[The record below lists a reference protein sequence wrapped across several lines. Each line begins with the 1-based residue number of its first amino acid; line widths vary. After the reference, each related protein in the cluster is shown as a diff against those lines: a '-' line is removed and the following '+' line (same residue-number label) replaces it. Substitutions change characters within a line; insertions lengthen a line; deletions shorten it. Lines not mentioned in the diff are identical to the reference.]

1 MTYYEK
7 KRRKTTLT
15 RSDVANYLNIDYDR
29 YELIERGKVKM
40 PKNLINKFNELIN
53 KQKGEV
59 RVEQLNREQIVNEW
73 WDKVRVKKG
82 IGKYGLTEYM
92 DKFNIKSL
100 SQLAE
105 LMGYK
110 NKIAIQQKLNGYNR
124 KSISY
129 DFKNR
134 LYSFFENELN
144 IQPVETKQAI
154 RRKKVFIS
162 EGLKWLSHFDIKSY
176 LNENGLTQ
184 ADLYRETDINRSVM
198 SMLLRKLNESAPS
211 DISIN
216 KIIAYYDRTPKAHEY
231 FYPSRIINTFG
242 VFEKNDTQVEPMET
256 VVDDMKNAMCMDKNG
271 ESSVISRNVDVII
284 DKYNSKINKNL
295 KQCEALNNCID
306 EYNEKIKELRAK
318 LNTIETENAVYKE
331 FVNDLMA

>member
-82 IGKYGLTEYM
+82 MGKYGLTEYM

-110 NKIAIQQKLNGYNR
+110 NKLAIQQQLNGYNS
-124 KSISY
+124 KSTSY

-154 RRKKVFIS
+154 RRKKVVIS

-198 SMLLRKLNESAPS
+198 SILLKKLNESAPS
-211 DISIN
+211 DTSIN

-256 VVDDMKNAMCMDKNG
+256 VVEDMKDTMCIGKND
-271 ESSVISRNVDVII
+271 ESSVISRNIDTVI
-284 DKYNSKINKNL
+284 DKYNNKINKNL

>member
-92 DKFNIKSL
+92 DKFNIKNL

-110 NKIAIQQKLNGYNR
+110 NKLAIQQQLNGYNN
-124 KSISY
+124 KNTTY

-144 IQPVETKQAI
+144 IQPVEIKQTI
-154 RRKKVFIS
+154 QRKKVVIS
-162 EGLKWLSHFDIKSY
+162 ESLKWLSHFDIKSY
-176 LNENGLTQ
+176 LSENGLTQ
-184 ADLYRETDINRSVM
+184 ADLYREADINRSVM
-198 SMLLRKLNESAPS
+198 SMLLKKLNESAPS
-211 DISIN
+211 DTSIN
-216 KIIAYYDRTPKAHEY
+216 KIIAYYDRTPKAYEY

-242 VFEKNDTQVEPMET
+242 VFEKNDTQVKPMET

-271 ESSVISRNVDVII
+271 ESSVISRNVDAII
-284 DKYNSKINKNL
+284 NKYNSKINKNL

-318 LNTIETENAVYKE
+318 LNMIETENAVYKE
-331 FVNDLMA
+331 FVNDLMI

>member
-40 PKNLINKFNELIN
+40 PKNLIDKFNELIN

-110 NKIAIQQKLNGYNR
+110 NKLAIQQQLNGYNH
-124 KSISY
+124 KSTSY

-144 IQPVETKQAI
+144 IQPVEIKQTI
-154 RRKKVFIS
+154 QRKKVVIS
-162 EGLKWLSHFDIKSY
+162 ESLKWLSHFDIKSY

-216 KIIAYYDRTPKAHEY
+216 KIIAYYNRTPKAHEY

-242 VFEKNDTQVEPMET
+242 V
-256 VVDDMKNAMCMDKNG
+256 
-271 ESSVISRNVDVII
+271 
-284 DKYNSKINKNL
+284 
-295 KQCEALNNCID
+295 
-306 EYNEKIKELRAK
+306 
-318 LNTIETENAVYKE
+318 
-331 FVNDLMA
+331 

>member
-110 NKIAIQQKLNGYNR
+110 NKLAIQQHLNGYNN
-124 KSISY
+124 KNTTY

-144 IQPVETKQAI
+144 MQPVEIKQTI
-154 RRKKVFIS
+154 QRKKVVIS
-162 EGLKWLSHFDIKSY
+162 ESLKWLSHFDIKSY
-176 LNENGLTQ
+176 LSENGLTQ
-184 ADLYRETDINRSVM
+184 ADLYREADINRSVM
-198 SMLLRKLNESAPS
+198 SMLLKKLNESAPS
-211 DISIN
+211 DESIN

-242 VFEKNDTQVEPMET
+242 VFEKNDTQVKPMET
-256 VVDDMKNAMCMDKNG
+256 VVDDMKNKMCMDKNG
-271 ESSVISRNVDVII
+271 ESSVISRNVDTII
-284 DKYNSKINKNL
+284 NKYNSKINKNL